1 MFRWTPVIL
10 MAETRHPHKI
20 SDKELY
26 DYLSKKISALL
37 NSNML

>member
-26 DYLSKKISALL
+26 DYLQENIRTP
-37 NSNML
+37 